1 MDRHQLYDAMAE
13 RKSKPK
19 DFQPYQGDNGRVN
32 RCVQLIKEGKLRSGG
47 ELLDVGG
54 GIGDLC
60 YAANSFFDH
69 TAMVDISDLSV
80 RSAMAKGVDAFQLDI
95 DRQGLLGV
103 GDDQLTLVTA
113 LDFIEHI
120 VDPDNFARECFRV
133 LKPGG
138 QVFINTPNIEFW
150 KHLHS
155 QVFEGKFPHTS
166 GDREVYHGGHLA
178 FYNWND
184 MVSIFGAAGF
194 KNFRQFHDDEG
205 YQQPTTFWLQARQG
219 QYSNQAEYVALCER
233 LGNPNLLFACDKP
246 A

>member
-1 MDRHQLYDAMAE
+1 MDRQQLYDEMAL
-13 RKSKPK
+13 RKTKPK

-32 RCVQLIKEGKLRSGG
+32 RCVQLMKQAWLKTGG

-60 YAANSFFDH
+60 FASKDMFSH
-69 TAMVDISDLSV
+69 VSMVDISELSV
-80 RSAMAKGVDAFQLDI
+80 QSAKAKGVDAFVKDV

-103 GDDQLTLVTA
+103 GDQTIDVITA

-120 VDPDNFARECFRV
+120 VDPENFARECFRV

-138 QVFINTPNIEFW
+138 QVFINTPNIQFW
-150 KHLHS
+150 QHLES
-155 QVFEGKFPHTS
+155 LVKKGVFPHTS

-178 FYNWND
+178 FYTFHD
-184 MVSIFGAAGF
+184 MATIFGSVGF
-194 KNFRQFHDDEG
+194 TNFHQFRDDEG
-205 YQQPTTFWLQARQG
+205 YRQPPPNWIADAG
-219 QYSNQAEYVALCER
+219 PPKSQAEYVTLCER
-233 LGNPNLLFACDKP
+233 LGNPNLLFSCDKP